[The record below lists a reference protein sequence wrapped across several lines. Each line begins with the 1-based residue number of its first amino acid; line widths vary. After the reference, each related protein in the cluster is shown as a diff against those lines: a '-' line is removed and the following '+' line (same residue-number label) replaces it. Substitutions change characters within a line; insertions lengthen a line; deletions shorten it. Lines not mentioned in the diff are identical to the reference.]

1 MTDDEKPDKL
11 HFEPVEGHVI
21 LPFNLIGRQSKL
33 NYSKRIQIA
42 LDIIEK
48 EELSDLAEFDFVN
61 KLNVILAH
69 KMEEALKKS
78 DYTNNN
84 DSPEAA

>member
-1 MTDDEKPDKL
+1 MTDEKL
-11 HFEPVEGHVI
+11 CFNPVEGHVI

-61 KLNVILAH
+61 KLNLILNF
-69 KMEEALKKS
+69 KMEEAKNKEVEIV
-78 DYTNNN
+78 NNN
-84 DSPEAA
+84 DDPPEAA